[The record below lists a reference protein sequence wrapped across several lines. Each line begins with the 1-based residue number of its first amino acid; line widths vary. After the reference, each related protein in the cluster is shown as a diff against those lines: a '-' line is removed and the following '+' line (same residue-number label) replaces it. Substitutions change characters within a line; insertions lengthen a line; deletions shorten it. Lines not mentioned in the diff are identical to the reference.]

1 MNYNGVGGVGTYSQN
16 YSIYCSYAVVA
27 SEFDAISDERIK
39 TNIENIYTSID
50 ILNQLRPVTF
60 NYKNKNKYTNSLRYG
75 LIAQEVISILPNIVN
90 ISYGVIDDINTEF
103 NKSDIKIYDNNKV
116 TLPLNNY
123 YDIQIGDKIEL
134 CDIDDKG
141 YTSNIRTVDICDIS
155 NNNEFS
161 FIDDKIDQNKNIYI
175 SGKHTNDFHA
185 IDYIGLIPIL
195 IKGIQELTG
204 EITILKNRITI
215 LESNK

>member
-1 MNYNGVGGVGTYSQN
+1 M
-16 YSIYCSYAVVA
+16 
-27 SEFDAISDERIK
+27 
-39 TNIENIYTSID
+39 
-50 ILNQLRPVTF
+50 
-60 NYKNKNKYTNSLRYG
+60 
-75 LIAQEVISILPNIVN
+75 
-90 ISYGVIDDINTEF
+90 
-103 NKSDIKIYDNNKV
+103 
-116 TLPLNNY
+116 NNY

-195 IKGIQELTG
+195 IKGMQELTG